1 MIRLGAFL
9 GVLVAMALCEVFAP
23 RRPLTLARSWRWPN
37 NLGVAAINA
46 TLLRVLLP
54 AAAVAV
60 GAAAQLKHWGLFNN
74 LPPTFDS
81 RLHGAA
87 TVPSMIL
94 PPIILLSVV
103 LLDFTIYMQHVM
115 FHAVPAF
122 WRVHRMHH
130 ADLDFDV
137 TTGARFHPLEIVISM
152 IIKIAAIAAIGA
164 PPQAVVIFELVLN
177 ATSMFSHSNVRI
189 PLAIDRRL
197 RWLMVT
203 PDMHRV
209 HHSVIRAETNS
220 NFGFNLSWWDRVL
233 GTYRAQPERGHL
245 GMTIGL
251 DQFRNPA
258 ELRIDRMLLQPWRGS
273 AGAYPLGRE

>member
-1 MIRLGAFL
+1 MDSETTVRLGAFL
-9 GVLVAMALCEVFAP
+9 GVLGAMALWEVFAP
-23 RRPLTLARSWRWPN
+23 RRPLTLVRSWRWPN
-37 NLGVAAINA
+37 NLGVAALNA

-54 AAAVAV
+54 SAAVAV
-60 GAAAQLKHWGLFNN
+60 AAAGELKHWGLFNN
-74 LPPTFDS
+74 LPHVFDAHPP
-81 RLHGAA
+81 RAA
-87 TVPSMIL
+87 
-94 PPIILLSVV
+94 IILSSVI
-103 LLDFTIYMQHVM
+103 LLDLAIYLQHVM
-115 FHAVPAF
+115 FHAVPAL

-137 TTGARFHPLEIVISM
+137 TTGARFHPLEIAISM
-152 IIKIAAIAAIGA
+152 IIKIAAVAAIGA
-164 PPQAVVIFELVLN
+164 PPQAVVIFEVVLN
-177 ATSMFSHSNVRI
+177 GTSMFNHSNVRI
-189 PLAIDRRL
+189 PLAVDRRL
-197 RWLMVT
+197 RWLVVT

-251 DQFRNPA
+251 DQFRDPA
-258 ELRIDRMLLQPWRGS
+258 ELRIDRMLLQPWRGP